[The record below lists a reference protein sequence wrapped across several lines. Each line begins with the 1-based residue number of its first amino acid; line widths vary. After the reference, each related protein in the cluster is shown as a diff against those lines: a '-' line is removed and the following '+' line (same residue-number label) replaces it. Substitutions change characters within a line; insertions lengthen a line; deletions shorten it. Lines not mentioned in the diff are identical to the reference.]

1 MAGQHEATGN
11 HHEETGQ
18 HEATADQHEAP
29 AGQDAASTTTYNA
42 TSSEHP
48 VMRAA
53 EEELRHEEPLPD
65 FTASVMENLHGLEEE
80 EEASTALM
88 DDDSMI
94 ELESESLGITT
105 DNSPQVVFIV
115 YASAIPYF

>member
-1 MAGQHEATGN
+1 
-11 HHEETGQ
+11 
-18 HEATADQHEAP
+18 
-29 AGQDAASTTTYNA
+29 
-42 TSSEHP
+42 
-48 VMRAA
+48 MRAA

-94 ELESESLGITT
+94 ELESESLGITENNT
-105 DNSPQVVFIV
+105 HVVFIV
-115 YASAIPYF
+115 SVSYTFFLGSSFVVSWADWKGRYHEI